1 MATIHLIEQKGNV
14 WKVQG
19 TTDEWESGFW
29 VVAEDTAAKLVGGDL
44 YLHSAQAEP
53 SHFGG
58 AILGYR
64 VQDGGPVSGRYI
76 FRLRPTAAHRGVE
89 AGRSGWGNEKKL
101 VGIKNSS

>member
-19 TTDEWESGFW
+19 TTDEWESGYW
-29 VVAEDTAAKLVGGDL
+29 VVAEETAAKLVGGNL

-64 VQDGGPVSGRYI
+64 IQDGGPVSGRYI
-76 FRLRPTAAHRGVE
+76 FRIRATVAHRGVQ
-89 AGRSGWGNEKKL
+89 AGRAGWGNEKKL
-101 VGIKNSS
+101 VGIKSAA